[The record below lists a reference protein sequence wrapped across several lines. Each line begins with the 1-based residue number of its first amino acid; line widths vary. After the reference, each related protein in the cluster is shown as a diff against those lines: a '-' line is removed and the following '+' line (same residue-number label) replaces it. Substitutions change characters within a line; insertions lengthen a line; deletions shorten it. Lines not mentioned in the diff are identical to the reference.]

1 MLSLLLS
8 TPVTLI
14 LLILN
19 VLVSFYALY
28 VDHGVFDR
36 FSFRPT
42 RVAEGEW
49 YRLLTGGFLHAGLT
63 HLLFNMFTLFFFG
76 PWLELALGSWRFAAV
91 YFGAELAAHAFTYA
105 RHRDEPG
112 YAAVGASGA
121 ISGVI
126 FAFCLFAP
134 LEPIYIMFIPV
145 GIPAVV
151 YAVLFVL
158 FSAYAMREGADGAG
172 TRIAHDAHLG
182 GAIGGLLLTV
192 ALYPAVVR
200 IFLGQLGL

>member
-1 MLSLLLS
+1 MLSVLSS

-28 VDHGVFDR
+28 IDHSAFDR
-36 FSFRPT
+36 FAFRPV

-49 YRLLTGGFLHAGLT
+49 YRLFTGGFLHAGLT

-76 PWLELALGSWRFAAV
+76 PWLELALGSWRFVAV
-91 YFGAELAAHAFTYA
+91 YFGAELAAHALTFL
-105 RHRDEPG
+105 RHRDEQG

-134 LEPIYIMFIPV
+134 LERIYIMFIPI
-145 GIPAVV
+145 GIPAIL
-151 YAVLFVL
+151 YA
-158 FSAYAMREGADGAG
+158 
-172 TRIAHDAHLG
+172 
-182 GAIGGLLLTV
+182 
-192 ALYPAVVR
+192 
-200 IFLGQLGL
+200 